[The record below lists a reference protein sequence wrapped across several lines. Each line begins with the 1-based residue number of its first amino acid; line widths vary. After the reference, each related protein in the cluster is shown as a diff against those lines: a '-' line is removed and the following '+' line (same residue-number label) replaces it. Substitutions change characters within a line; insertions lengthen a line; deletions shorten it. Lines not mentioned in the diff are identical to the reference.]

1 MLDAPIREKIM
12 VPLDLTNQALLDKT
26 LFDELVSTRAPL
38 SDLLREDLG
47 EHDPG
52 FLTNPKATRSLWDAL
67 VAGFMIDPGIATK
80 SERAYLDVDV
90 EFGPDY
96 GGVAVRPGKPGEVP
110 VTVLTGL
117 DFKRFFALLKSSL
130 QDPIK

>member
-1 MLDAPIREKIM
+1 
-12 VPLDLTNQALLDKT
+12 
-26 LFDELVSTRAPL
+26 
-38 SDLLREDLG
+38 
-47 EHDPG
+47 
-52 FLTNPKATRSLWDAL
+52 
-67 VAGFMIDPGIATK
+67 MIDPGIATK